1 MGELVRGSRPIQPVL
16 RKFRQPLY
24 DEEKIGNGTATALLT
39 LFARRR
45 GEADMA
51 GHVKTARDTNM
62 IANGQLG
69 AKQEFYMVGFN
80 VMLDWCLLLVD
91 KQSGAPGNVLNE
103 MYVIEQIMND
113 SLFTFTFGRAQPL
126 LEIPLERIPYG
137 MGPDGAIS
145 TNRTAGVPEVAHMIT
160 NGLPSVREFF
170 DVRLKKT
177 RPRHIQPEQAFTVE
191 ISWPNGAIT
200 IGTDSGNEY
209 YRIMVYII
217 GVMLASI

>member
-1 MGELVRGSRPIQPVL
+1 
-16 RKFRQPLY
+16 
-24 DEEKIGNGTATALLT
+24 
-39 LFARRR
+39 
-45 GEADMA
+45 
-51 GHVKTARDTNM
+51 
-62 IANGQLG
+62 
-69 AKQEFYMVGFN
+69 
-80 VMLDWCLLLVD
+80 
-91 KQSGAPGNVLNE
+91 
-103 MYVIEQIMND
+103 
-113 SLFTFTFGRAQPL
+113 
-126 LEIPLERIPYG
+126 
-137 MGPDGAIS
+137 
-145 TNRTAGVPEVAHMIT
+145 MIT